1 MSLVIIFMGVLY
13 FVGHLLTHIFNR
25 SKIPDVLILILFGII
40 IGPLLRFVTPEEIGT
55 MGKLLTSLALIV
67 MLFESGLNMELKT
80 LILSARQALNLSFIS
95 FLMSAAIVFSIMYFG
110 FEYSS
115 WASALTGFICG
126 GTSSAVVIPMVRALK
141 VSNEASTIAILES
154 ALTDVFCI
162 VFTLGVV
169 DSFDSGE
176 FEIGKIIG
184 NLISSLVMA
193 SVIGLVAGSLW
204 LYIIDKVRIYPN
216 SQFATFAFMFIVYGI
231 AEKLDYSGAIAA
243 LAFGIIMGNNMVVY
257 SVMRRL
263 NITRASVG
271 VVTDAEKMLYKE
283 IVFLLKIFFFIYLGI
298 CIPFN
303 QMHLVL
309 IALSIVIGIYTM
321 RPFVTK
327 LLVKKRT
334 TPYDREI
341 LSVMVPKG
349 LAAAVLASVPIQ
361 HGLAE
366 GGDVQTITYNI
377 VFISIIVT
385 SVAIPIIEDTPM
397 GKIFRKFF
405 TSKYD
410 VEEEQDD
417 NKTMELHV
425 DDFTR

>member
-1 MSLVIIFMGVLY
+1 M
-13 FVGHLLTHIFNR
+13 
-25 SKIPDVLILILFGII
+25 
-40 IGPLLRFVTPEEIGT
+40 
-55 MGKLLTSLALIV
+55 
-67 MLFESGLNMELKT
+67 
-80 LILSARQALNLSFIS
+80 
-95 FLMSAAIVFSIMYFG
+95 
-110 FEYSS
+110 
-115 WASALTGFICG
+115 
-126 GTSSAVVIPMVRALK
+126 
-141 VSNEASTIAILES
+141 
-154 ALTDVFCI
+154 
-162 VFTLGVV
+162 FTLGVV